1 MVVAALGLLF
11 ARKAVHATLCVVF
24 VMVCLAVMYV
34 ALEAP
39 FLGIVQIVVYT
50 GAVMMLF
57 LFVIMLVGVDAS
69 DSLVETI
76 RGQRLVGWLLGLGL
90 GAVLVGVILRVS
102 FPEGI
107 GLEAANAETNPV
119 AIARVLFGDFVFN
132 LEVVGI
138 LLITAA
144 LAALTLTHKQR
155 LTARVGQK
163 ERADARVASGES
175 LVPLPAP
182 GVYAQRNAM
191 DVPALDP
198 QGRPIEASVSRVL
211 RVRGQER
218 QAPVDG
224 EIANQSEQGP
234 RVSGSETQGPQGQ
247 VETGAPVEPPE
258 DPSPASPPPP
268 RTTEEER

>member
-1 MVVAALGLLF
+1 MMVSGGETILFWCLAPLMVIASLGLIF

-24 VMVCLAVMYV
+24 IMVSLAVLYV
-34 ALEAP
+34 ALEAS

-76 RGQRLVGWLLGLGL
+76 RGQRIIGWLAGVGLL
-90 GAVLVGVILRVS
+90 AVLGGVILRVS
-102 FPEGI
+102 FPTAGK
-107 GLEAANAETNPV
+107 GLVEANAETNPV
-119 AIARVLFGDFVFN
+119 GLARVLFSDYVFD
-132 LEVVGI
+132 LEVVGV

-144 LAALTLTHKQR
+144 LAALTLTHKTR

-198 QGRPIEASVSRVL
+198 NGQPIEASVSRIL
-211 RVRGQER
+211 RLRGQDR
-218 QAPVDG
+218 D
-224 EIANQSEQGP
+224 
-234 RVSGSETQGPQGQ
+234 
-247 VETGAPVEPPE
+247 APVEDE
-258 DPSPASPPPP
+258 LAMLTEQKAEAIRLTDAPASS
-268 RTTEEER
+268 TTEEER